1 MRVSKEA
8 NIHYYAKLA
17 LARML
22 DMYHE
27 GDNCFHVIE
36 YPIIESLDY
45 QAFDEH
51 YSIRKSDNAV
61 VYPKDFDKDKHAHIH
76 RIYASHIGNNCWHCY
91 PKEEYYKE
99 LGHEFRFSN
108 LDMPTLKNYIDG
120 GIKVK
125 YFVDV
130 AQIWKGH
137 LNSCFE
143 IKNRNPVEP
152 EKINYLK
159 KLVSNVFEIPSRHI
173 MSYDYRRPDMKKFI
187 RNLVENHYHVRQKF
201 SSYTR
206 FCGYPDII
214 SSTS

>member
-36 YPIIESLDY
+36 YPIIGDADI
-45 QAFDEH
+45 AFDEM

-61 VYPKDFDKDKHAHIH
+61 VYPKGFDKDKHAHIH
-76 RIYASHIGNNCWHCY
+76 RIYASHIGSSCWHCY
-91 PKEEYYKE
+91 PKDEYYKE

-130 AQIWKGH
+130 AQIWKGN
-137 LNSCFE
+137 LRSCFE
-143 IKNRNPVEP
+143 IKNRNPVDSD
-152 EKINYLK
+152 KINYLS
-159 KLVSNVFEIPSRHI
+159 KLGSNVFEIPSRHI
-173 MSYDYRRPDMKKFI
+173 MSYDHKRPDLRKLAE
-187 RNLVENHYHVRQKF
+187 NLSEKYWHVLERYDEY
-201 SSYTR
+201 SR
-206 FCGYPDII
+206 FHKR
-214 SSTS
+214 TA

>member
-36 YPIIESLDY
+36 YPIIEGLDY
-45 QAFDEH
+45 QAFDEI
-51 YSIRKSDNAV
+51 YGIRKKDNAV
-61 VYPKDFDKDKHAHIH
+61 VQIGYDTRTKDSNYEEIERIYPGEKDFNGKPYVGKTTFNN
-76 RIYASHIGNNCWHCY
+76 IY
-91 PKEEYYKE
+91 
-99 LGHEFRFSN
+99 
-108 LDMPTLKNYIDG
+108 MPSFKNYIDG
-120 GIKVK
+120 GVKVK

-130 AQIWKGH
+130 AQVWKGH

-206 FCGYPDII
+206 FCGYPDFI

>member
-1 MRVSKEA
+1 MIVSKEA

-17 LARML
+17 LAKML

-61 VYPKDFDKDKHAHIH
+61 VYPKGFDKDKHAHIH
-76 RIYASHIGNNCWHCY
+76 RIYSSHIASNCWLCY

-120 GIKVK
+120 GVKVK

-130 AQIWKGH
+130 AQIWKGT
-137 LNSCFE
+137 LRSCFE
-143 IKNRNPVEP
+143 IKNRNPVDSD
-152 EKINYLK
+152 KINYLS
-159 KLVSNVFEIPSRHI
+159 KLASNVFEIPSRHI
-173 MSYDYRRPDMKKFI
+173 MSYDHKRPDLRKLAE
-187 RNLVENHYHVRQKF
+187 NLSEKYWHVLERYDEY
-201 SSYTR
+201 SR
-206 FCGYPDII
+206 FHKR
-214 SSTS
+214 TA

>member
-36 YPIIESLDY
+36 YPIIEGLDY
-45 QAFDEH
+45 QAFDEI
-51 YSIRKSDNAV
+51 YGIRKKDNAV
-61 VYPKDFDKDKHAHIH
+61 VQIGYDTRTKDSNYEEIE
-76 RIYASHIGNNCWHCY
+76 RIYPGGKDYNGKPYVGETTFNNIY
-91 PKEEYYKE
+91 
-99 LGHEFRFSN
+99 
-108 LDMPTLKNYIDG
+108 MPSFKNYIDG
-120 GIKVK
+120 GVKVK

-152 EKINYLK
+152 EKINCLK

-214 SSTS
+214 SSAS